1 MVTEEILEK
10 LADAYFSFKCD
21 ECGKIIAAP
30 ADEPAPHCCEHAMVQ
45 IG

>member
-1 MVTEEILEK
+1 MITEEIAQQIAEIN
-10 LADAYFSFKCD
+10 YSYKCD

-30 ADEPAPHCCEHAMVQ
+30 ADQPAPVCCEHAMVQ